1 MVSEETPYSRLFDGV
16 ELPAELGGHPALELC
31 NTRAGW
37 GEDEPK
43 EYLASYR
50 HLVSLARALGL
61 VSAAA
66 AAALPD
72 DAPDV
77 HARAL
82 RFRDALYATVRTP
95 TAGAAWDAVAAEV
108 EHAAA
113 AATFTPDGWS
123 FPQTAELPLLVFAH
137 AAGELIASPHPPI
150 RACPGR
156 RCGWLF
162 LDPRGRRRWCTMAT
176 CGNREKARR
185 HAARVRTG
193 AGAV

>member
-1 MVSEETPYSRLFDGV
+1 MVSEQPSYSRLCDGV
-16 ELPAELGGHPALELC
+16 ELPAALGGHPALELC

-37 GEDEPK
+37 GEDDPK

-50 HLVSLARALGL
+50 HLMALARAVGL
-61 VSAAA
+61 VSTTA

-72 DAPDV
+72 DDPV
-77 HARAL
+77 VYARAL
-82 RFRDALYATVRTP
+82 RFRDALYVTLRDPAP
-95 TAGAAWDAVAAEV
+95 GAEWDDVAYEV

-113 AATFTPDGWS
+113 AASFTPDGWS
-123 FPQTAELPLLVFAH
+123 FPRTPELPLLVFAH
-137 AAGELIASPHPPI
+137 AAGDLIASPHAPI

-185 HAARVRTG
+185 HAARAR
-193 AGAV
+193 AVA

>member
-1 MVSEETPYSRLFDGV
+1 VVSTQTPYSRLFDGV
-16 ELPAELGGHPALELC
+16 ELPLELGGHPALEFC

-50 HLVSLARALGL
+50 HLVLLAQALGL
-61 VSAAA
+61 VSATA

-77 HARAL
+77 YARAL
-82 RFRDALYATVRTP
+82 RFRDALYATLRSPV
-95 TAGAAWDAVAAEV
+95 AGPAWDDVAAEV

-113 AATFTPDGWS
+113 VATFTPDGWS
-123 FPQTAELPLLVFAH
+123 FPRTAELPLLVFAH
-137 AAGELIASPHPPI
+137 AAGDLIASEHPPI

-185 HAARVRTG
+185 HAASRRATSP
-193 AGAV
+193 A

>member
-1 MVSEETPYSRLFDGV
+1 MVSRQPSYSRLFDGV
-16 ELPAELGGHPALELC
+16 ELPAALGGHPALELC

-37 GEDEPK
+37 GEDDPK

-50 HLVSLARALGL
+50 HLMALARAVGL
-61 VSAAA
+61 VSATA

-72 DAPDV
+72 DDPV
-77 HARAL
+77 VYARAL
-82 RFRDALYATVRTP
+82 RFRDALYVTLRDPAP
-95 TAGAAWDAVAAEV
+95 GAEWHDMAYEV

-113 AATFTPDGWS
+113 AASFTPDGWS
-123 FPQTAELPLLVFAH
+123 FPRTPELPLLVFAH
-137 AAGELIASPHPPI
+137 AAGDLIASPHAPI

-185 HAARVRTG
+185 HAARAR
-193 AGAV
+193 AVA